1 MTAGFCTSAFT
12 VLTNLTTCAH
22 DVQVSQEGDSITIG
36 DSPLDATPDLSQLHR
51 SEGIFR
57 RSSLQ
62 CDNDA
67 LDATYVR
74 SLEDLARHLKGLGAG
89 LKTRPDSGLKT
100 GAYIDGN
107 HRQT

>member
-1 MTAGFCTSAFT
+1 MQAALEHIDDFMPAH
-12 VLTNLTTCAH
+12 NL
-22 DVQVSQEGDSITIG
+22 
-36 DSPLDATPDLSQLHR
+36 
-51 SEGIFR
+51 
-57 RSSLQ
+57 
-62 CDNDA
+62 
-67 LDATYVR
+67 R